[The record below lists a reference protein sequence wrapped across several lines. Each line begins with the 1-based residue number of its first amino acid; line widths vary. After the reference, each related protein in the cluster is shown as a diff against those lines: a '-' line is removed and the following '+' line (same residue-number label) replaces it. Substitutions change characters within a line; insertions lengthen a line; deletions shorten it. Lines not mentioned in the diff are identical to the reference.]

1 MKSPPFS
8 YARPRTRG
16 AALAVFDAEPDAR
29 ALAGGQ
35 SLLPLMGARL
45 AAPPVLVDLER
56 VDDLSGIRLD
66 GDTVRIGA
74 MTRQADAERSELLS
88 DRFPVLVEGLRQ
100 IGYPAIRNR
109 GTVGGSIAHA
119 DPAAELPVLAVALD
133 ASVVVD
139 GPGGE
144 HAVAAEEFFRGPFEP
159 ALDQGELLVSVDLP
173 PTDLTWAFLE
183 LARRSADFAVVSVA
197 VGLDVD
203 GGICRR
209 ARIVVGAAHP
219 RPIRLR
225 EAEEAL
231 VGQRVDHETAD
242 AVARRAATALR
253 PAGDVQGSAEHRR
266 EVAAVMVRRAI
277 LRAAGGEQR

>member
-1 MKSPPFS
+1 MKSPPFA

-45 AAPPVLVDLER
+45 AAPAVLVDLER
-56 VDDLSGIRLD
+56 VEDLTGIRAG
-66 GDTVRIGA
+66 GDTVHIGA
-74 MTRQADAERSELLS
+74 MTRQADAERSELLAE
-88 DRFPVLVEGLRQ
+88 RFPVLVEGLRQ

-139 GPGGE
+139 GPRGE
-144 HAVAAEEFFRGPFEP
+144 HAVRAEDFFRGPFDP
-159 ALDQGELLVSVDLP
+159 ALGHGELVVSVDLP
-173 PTDLTWAFLE
+173 TTDLTWAFLE
-183 LARRSADFAVVSVA
+183 LSRRSADFALVSVA
-197 VGLDVD
+197 VGLRVD
-203 GGICRR
+203 GGTCRQ

-225 EAEEAL
+225 DAEEAL
-231 VGQRVDHETAD
+231 VGQHIDHATAD
-242 AVARRAATALR
+242 AVARSAVTALR
-253 PAGDVQGSAEHRR
+253 PAGDVGGSADYRR
-266 EVAAVMVRRAI
+266 EVAAVLVRRAI
-277 LRAAGGEQR
+277 LRAAGEERT